1 MSKDNP
7 SKNTSSGG
15 DPGATAADSAA
26 AAADQAGASG
36 DQDST
41 LEKVEKAIG
50 KVVVLAEKKVG
61 NFITRVKQ
69 DAKRVWKEVEE
80 IGKGARK

>member
-1 MSKDNP
+1 MSNDKA

-15 DPGATAADSAA
+15 NDGTTAADAA
-26 AAADQAGASG
+26 AVAADQPY
-36 DQDST
+36 
-41 LEKVEKAIG
+41 EPIG
-50 KVVVLAEKKVG
+50 KVIVLAEKKVG

-80 IGKGARK
+80 IAAKVAGK